1 MKVKV
6 TYPSIQKE
14 KVQRSDIIKWAKW
27 LFLFAAYICPII
39 NICTGGKA
47 WSVIVLWSLF
57 IVWSLIFSPSVIEYN
72 RISQSIKLITQ
83 SCILLIL
90 INALLTPGW
99 AAEVVPIVCF
109 SGLIVVGVLFFTDL
123 ERQKHNML
131 PMLLLTIVAFIAAVI
146 GLIVLHDCSRWPLVV
161 MGAISFALL
170 IACVLV
176 FDGELVR
183 ELKKL
188 FHAK

>member
-6 TYPSIQKE
+6 TYPPVQKE

-27 LFLFAAYICPII
+27 LFLFTAYICPII
-39 NICTGGKA
+39 NICAGGKA
-47 WSVIVLWSLF
+47 WSIIVLWSLF
-57 IVWSLIFSPSVIEYN
+57 IVWTLIFSPSVIEYN
-72 RISQSIKLITQ
+72 RISQSIKLITH

-90 INALLTPGW
+90 INALLAPGW
-99 AAEVVPIVCF
+99 AAEVVPIVCL